1 VQTERVTFLTT
12 PASKAM
18 ISSRAAAQGI
28 SIGEYIRRK
37 VEEEDEMTAAE
48 EAELAVLVREANA
61 AIPGMAASLDR
72 VSTALKDAHEAVD
85 KALRE
90 AGIRK

>member
-1 VQTERVTFLTT
+1 MQTERVTFLTT
-12 PASKAM
+12 PANKAM
-18 ISSRAAAQGI
+18 LASRAAAQGI

-37 VEEEDEMTAAE
+37 VEEEDEMTMAE
-48 EAELAVLVREANA
+48 EAELATLVRQANE
-61 AIPGMAASLDR
+61 AIPSMRASLDR
-72 VSTALKDAHEAVD
+72 MSETLREAHETVD